1 MIEITK
7 ASLIKNER
15 TILSDISVKLTE
27 SRIGIIGHNGSG
39 KSSFAKLLN
48 GLEPCTTG
56 QVRVG
61 GADISEHRARVGFV
75 FQNPDNQLVMPLVE
89 EDIAFGLKK
98 SGLSKSEINGRSDAL
113 LEKFGLAHLRERLTH
128 ELSGGEKQ
136 LIALIGVLIMQPEHI
151 ILDEPTTLLDL
162 RNRAILLA
170 MLDKL
175 EQQLIIV
182 SHDLDLMAQ
191 MDRLLLIHEGRLHA
205 DGDPSQIIE
214 TYRDLSV

>member
-1 MIEITK
+1 MIDITK

-98 SGLSKSEINGRSDAL
+98 SGLSKSEINDRSDAL
-113 LEKFGLAHLRERLTH
+113 LKKFGLAHLRERLTH

>member
-98 SGLSKSEINGRSDAL
+98 SGLSKSEINDRSDTL
-113 LEKFGLAHLRERLTH
+113 LKKFGLAHLRERLTH

>member
-1 MIEITK
+1 MIEIVS
-7 ASLIKNER
+7 ASLVKNGR
-15 TILSDISVKLTE
+15 TILSNLSAKLTE
-27 SRIGIIGHNGSG
+27 RRIGIIGHNGSG
-39 KSSFAKLLN
+39 KSSFVKMLN

-56 QVRVG
+56 QVKVG
-61 GADISEHRARVGFV
+61 GADVSEHRARVGFV

-98 SGLSKSEINGRSDAL
+98 SGLSKAEIKTRSDAL
-113 LEKFGLAHLRERLTH
+113 LEKFNLTHLRERLTH

-136 LIALIGVLIMQPEHI
+136 LIALIGVLIMQPAHI

-162 RNRAILLA
+162 RNRAMLLS

-191 MDRLLLIHEGRLHA
+191 MNRLLLIHEGRLHA
-205 DGDPSQIIE
+205 EGAPTDIIQI
-214 TYRDLSV
+214 YRDLSC

>member
-1 MIEITK
+1 MIEIVL
-7 ASLIKNER
+7 ANLVKNGR
-15 TILSDISVKLTE
+15 TILSDLSAKLTE
-27 SRIGIIGHNGSG
+27 RRIGIIGHNGSG
-39 KSSFAKLLN
+39 KSSFVKMLN
-48 GLEPCTTG
+48 GLEPCTSG

-61 GADISEHRARVGFV
+61 GADVAEHRARVGFV

-98 SGLSKSEINGRSDAL
+98 SGLSKAEIKARSDVL
-113 LEKFGLAHLRERLTH
+113 LEKFNLSHLRERLTH

-162 RNRAILLA
+162 RNRA
-170 MLDKL
+170 MLISMLEKL

-182 SHDLDLMAQ
+182 SHDLDLMAH
-191 MDRLLLIHEGRLHA
+191 MDRLLLIHDGKLHA
-205 DGDPSQIIE
+205 DGAPDQVIQ
-214 TYRDLSV
+214 TYRDLSC